1 MIKQISKYKAFIV
14 NLDEVFYDSEQVYYN
29 SLLYSAG
36 VYGRDIKYALAE
48 RYRIALGESIVE
60 VINSFVHEKGLKI
73 NPEITPDL
81 LISRFATAI
90 YDSLINSDQYKSF
103 LQFQRSIKNA
113 KWIFVSFLDDEILYM
128 VSSLVQTKR
137 QEDCIII
144 GGPSYDIRLEKNL
157 ILTDLLRTS
166 LYIGAS
172 KKSKVL
178 SARLGIKWLE
188 VTGYARDPI
197 LASKDKDKK
206 KPRTLATFRLLNLY
220 RRYPKLDESILKVI
234 DRYLPI
240 SDFVISDIDS
250 MFLVMM
256 AFRKSFLALI
266 DINNAVKKLP
276 GQHKVSLTKILVS
289 KMQEMPF
296 ITTGKATNDG
306 INKDRNTAYHIS
318 LISPLEGFSLSS
330 HSIVMLGHLKAML
343 ICDSVAKITLIFTC
357 ESSAKIWSLPDEKL
371 TALSHEEIYKIS
383 KEDGISCIS
392 DKLSKL
398 TIIHAPK
405 PGKLYDNLGDVVF
418 RFEGVSSRLSHQLYL
433 RSIYACRP
441 VITITFSSHVR
452 TGAFT
457 DLILSRHK
465 IAMPREFTY
474 THPYGKS
481 LVIDVME
488 NSDSASNTIIIT
500 AYGGPR
506 IAAGLRNISSDAW
519 GKLDSV
525 FSENRDIK
533 WFLVGVN
540 DIDSALSA
548 INKSFLAK
556 HGDRLSIMPYSN
568 LEELYKKAK
577 IFLTLPN
584 TFGGGGGA
592 TMALARAVP
601 LVACKDTASDISN
614 SLPDHLLTD
623 TYEDAL
629 DFLSKLLTD
638 KILYVDVV
646 KQQQFHLK
654 SRMDLSACSNDM
666 LASINEAII
675 RYARR
680 QPIFIDDNSPVS
692 NN

>member
-1 MIKQISKYKAFIV
+1 MKIKVAKYKSIII
-14 NLDEVFYDSEQVYYN
+14 NIDEVFNDAGYDYYN
-29 SLLYSAG
+29 SLIYAVGAYGTKTEAFIGDIRLNSAG
-36 VYGRDIKYALAE
+36 IGPIEIINEFYHKYGLRLKPEIALDTLKTRFANAVVDSIINADGYKHFMQMQRGMVNAKWVFVSILDDELLSLVAELIKVRKPDKCVFIGGSGYEDKLE
-48 RYRIALGESIVE
+48 EYLGES
-60 VINSFVHEKGLKI
+60 N
-73 NPEITPDL
+73 
-81 LISRFATAI
+81 A
-90 YDSLINSDQYKSF
+90 YKSDEYIGLSARSREISVRLGVEWVELLKYAPNEF
-103 LQFQRSIKNA
+103 LI
-113 KWIFVSFLDDEILYM
+113 
-128 VSSLVQTKR
+128 
-137 QEDCIII
+137 
-144 GGPSYDIRLEKNL
+144 LEKNH
-157 ILTDLLRTS
+157 
-166 LYIGAS
+166 
-172 KKSKVL
+172 
-178 SARLGIKWLE
+178 
-188 VTGYARDPI
+188 
-197 LASKDKDKK
+197 KK
-206 KPRTLATFRLLNLY
+206 KHFIVTLRLLNLY
-220 RRYPKLDESILKVI
+220 HRYPNIDQQALRVI
-234 DRYLPI
+234 DRYLPPSE
-240 SDFVISDIDS
+240 SDISDIRS
-250 MFLVMM
+250 MFLIMM
-256 AFRKSFLALI
+256 ASSQSISGLCI
-266 DINNAVKKLP
+266 INNSIRKLP
-276 GQHKVSLTKILVS
+276 DKHKLFLTRVIVAIMQGMPIRQKLKQNIKYKINDSGETYHVSLICPFDGLS
-289 KMQEMPF
+289 K
-296 ITTGKATNDG
+296 
-306 INKDRNTAYHIS
+306 
-318 LISPLEGFSLSS
+318 SS
-330 HSIVMLGHLKAML
+330 HSTVIMGHLKAL
-343 ICDSVAKITLIFTC
+343 LLSDYVTKITMIFTC
-357 ESSAKIWSLPDEKL
+357 ESSARIWGLSKTELA
-371 TALSHEEIYKIS
+371 ALSHDEIK
-383 KEDGISCIS
+383 
-392 DKLSKL
+392 KLSFPDGMSSVSKYL
-398 TIIHAPK
+398 SKIIVVHAPK
-405 PGKLYDNLGDVVF
+405 PSELYDNLGDVVF

-452 TGAFT
+452 TGALT

-525 FSENRDIK
+525 FSENRDMK

-540 DIDSALSA
+540 DVDSALSA

-629 DFLSKLLTD
+629 DFLSNLLTN

-646 KQQQFHLK
+646 KQQQSHLK
-654 SRMDLSACSNDM
+654 SRMDLSDCSNEM

-680 QPIFIDDNSPVS
+680 QPILIDDNRPAS